1 MEEFVEANT
10 NFHPQK
16 TPHLLTGQMDTSN
29 QEYQKN
35 SRYGNSKR
43 KIFRGYLN
51 YFSGGGIIMITIIF
65 VSVLFMLLATGTQI
79 GIALGFT
86 GIILMLLQQGPA
98 IPLSVISENTM
109 HSLTRYAF
117 TAIPFF
123 ILAGN
128 LIMQGTLMDSI
139 VRLGNTIFKKV
150 TGGVGIAVIAVSA
163 FFGAI
168 SGSSAASAASLGGPT
183 TKALKDNYPRRFSAG
198 LVACGGTMGIMI
210 PPSLT
215 FILIGGIAQIPIID
229 LFKAGLIPGIMQG
242 TMLGIT
248 AYLISKI
255 KGYDIAKPGKQ
266 GAQKYFRELGN
277 HTKSSWPILLMP
289 LIILGGIFSGFFTP
303 TEIAAVSAVYALI
316 IVTFVFRFINGKE
329 TWNLFRQTLYTSGMI
344 YLVIIGAHILL
355 HILTRLGLSTQL
367 INLVDSLDLATWQF
381 LLIVNLVLLLLG
393 MFFDGSGMILL
404 TAPFLFPMA
413 ELYGINPIHLG
424 VMITANVEIA
434 TLTPPIGLN
443 LFVMSGVTKL
453 SVLQVA
459 RGVLPFY
466 LTMLLFLIMITYIPA
481 ISLIF
486 E

>member
-1 MEEFVEANT
+1 M
-10 NFHPQK
+10 
-16 TPHLLTGQMDTSN
+16 L
-29 QEYQKN
+29 
-35 SRYGNSKR
+35 
-43 KIFRGYLN
+43 
-51 YFSGGGIIMITIIF
+51 TIIF
-65 VSVLFMLLATGTQI
+65 VIILFLLLATGTHI
-79 GIALGFT
+79 GVALGFT
-86 GIILMLLQQGPA
+86 GIILMLLHQGPT
-98 IPLSVISENTM
+98 IPISVISETTM
-109 HSLTRYAF
+109 HGLTRYAF

-139 VRLGNTIFKKV
+139 VRLGYTLFKKV

-183 TKALKDNYPRRFSAG
+183 TKALKDKYPKKFAAG

-215 FILIGGIAQIPIID
+215 FILIGGIAEIPIID
-229 LFKAGLIPGIMQG
+229 LFKAGLIPGILQG
-242 TMLGIT
+242 VMLGIT
-248 AYLISKI
+248 AYLISKY
-255 KGYDIAKPGKQ
+255 KGYDIAQPERQ
-266 GAQKYFRELGN
+266 GTKKYFQELGKN
-277 HTKSSWPILLMP
+277 TKASWPILLMP
-289 LIILGGIFSGFFTP
+289 AIILVGIFSGFFTP

-316 IVTFVFRFINGKE
+316 IVTVVYKFVTGKE
-329 TWNLFRQTLYTSGMI
+329 TWSLFRQTLYTSGMI

-355 HILTRLGLSTQL
+355 HILTRLGFSTQ
-367 INLVDSLDLATWQF
+367 IISFVDSLDLEAWQF
-381 LLIVNLVLLLLG
+381 LLIVNLVLLILG

-434 TLTPPIGLN
+434 TLTPPVGLN

-453 SVLQVA
+453 PVLQVA

-466 LTMLLFLIMITYIPA
+466 ITMILFLIIITYIPA

>member
-1 MEEFVEANT
+1 LFV
-10 NFHPQK
+10 
-16 TPHLLTGQMDTSN
+16 
-29 QEYQKN
+29 
-35 SRYGNSKR
+35 
-43 KIFRGYLN
+43 
-51 YFSGGGIIMITIIF
+51 GGINLITIIF
-65 VSVLFMLLATGTQI
+65 VFVLFLLLATGTQI
-79 GIALGFT
+79 GISLGFT
-86 GIILMLLQQGPA
+86 GIILMLLHQGPT
-98 IPLSVISENTM
+98 IPISVISESTM

-139 VRLGNTIFKKV
+139 VRLGNTLFKKV

-183 TKALKDNYPRRFSAG
+183 TRALRDKYPKKFAAG

-215 FILIGGIAQIPIID
+215 FILIGGIAELPIID

-242 TMLGIT
+242 VMLAIT
-248 AYLISKI
+248 AYLISRF
-255 KGYDIAKPGKQ
+255 KGYDIAKPEKLGTK
-266 GAQKYFRELGN
+266 KYFLQLGN
-277 HTKSSWPILLMP
+277 DTKASWPILLMP
-289 LIILGGIFSGFFTP
+289 LIVLGGIFTGFFTP
-303 TEIAAVSAVYALI
+303 TEIAAVSAVYALL
-316 IVTFVFRFINGKE
+316 IVTVVFKFVNGKE
-329 TWNLFRQTLYTSGMI
+329 TWNIFRQTLYTSGMI

-355 HILTRLGLSTQL
+355 NILTRLGFSTQI
-367 INLVDSLDLATWQF
+367 INFVDSMDLAPWQF
-381 LLIVNLVLLLLG
+381 LLLVNLVLLLLG

-413 ELYGINPIHLG
+413 ELYGINPVHLA

-434 TLTPPIGLN
+434 TLTPPVGLN

-466 LTMLLFLIMITYIPA
+466 ITMIIFLLLITYIPA
-481 ISLIF
+481 FSLIF